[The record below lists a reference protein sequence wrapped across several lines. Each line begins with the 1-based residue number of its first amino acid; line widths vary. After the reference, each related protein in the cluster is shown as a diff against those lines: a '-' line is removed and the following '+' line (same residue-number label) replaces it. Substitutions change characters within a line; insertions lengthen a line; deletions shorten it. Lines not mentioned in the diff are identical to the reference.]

1 VTNTRQNERS
11 AQSPDL
17 SVPAPEHTSANTS
30 LKPMVNTIGGW
41 ELPPASFAFPSPP
54 AIRPLSQSVQT
65 PDDRPNL
72 MWLEDVYSFVASGKK
87 RKAIAVLFREMDEL
101 LSSNQFELCDSII
114 ASTLDLNRLNASLLI
129 AVLSITLPASSK
141 LKSRADLV
149 ERIRRRLKN
158 EVPERAER
166 MLKGLE

>member
-1 VTNTRQNERS
+1 
-11 AQSPDL
+11 
-17 SVPAPEHTSANTS
+17 
-30 LKPMVNTIGGW
+30 
-41 ELPPASFAFPSPP
+41 
-54 AIRPLSQSVQT
+54 
-65 PDDRPNL
+65 
-72 MWLEDVYSFVASGKK
+72 MWLEDVYSFVACGKK

-129 AVLSITLPASSK
+129 AALSITLPASSK